1 MSVASHLW
9 RFRPDYPEDL
19 FVNSA
24 DYRSATFS
32 EVLSNAGRPCVG
44 IFLCSGDETVA
55 EICAGAGLDY
65 LLIDAEHG
73 AMGLET
79 VQRQLRTIAAYPTI
93 PVVRVPENDASLIKQ
108 YLDAGAQSLIV
119 PMVNNGAQARAAVA
133 AVRYPPLGIR
143 GIGAS
148 LSRSARW
155 NRVED
160 YLNTADSLI
169 TLMVQIE
176 TQDAVNNAEEI
187 AQTDGVAGIFIG
199 PADLSASMGLLG
211 QQEHPQVVEA
221 VLSTITTCRRAGKFV
236 GVSAFNESTARRYSE
251 AGANSVNVAADVS
264 ILARNTEAI
273 AAKYIGAG
281 MSAPDSSY

>member
-1 MSVASHLW
+1 M
-9 RFRPDYPEDL
+9 
-19 FVNSA
+19 NSTE
-24 DYRSATFS
+24 YRSRTFR
-32 EVLSNAGRPCVG
+32 EVLAQAGRPCVG

-73 AMGLET
+73 AMGLER
-79 VQRQLRTIAAYPTI
+79 VQRQLRTIDAYPTI

-119 PMVNNGAQARAAVA
+119 PMVNDHAQARAAVA

-155 NRVED
+155 NRVDD

-176 TQDAVNNAEEI
+176 TQEAVSNAEQI
-187 AQTDGVAGIFIG
+187 AQTNGVAGIFIG

-211 QQEHPQVVEA
+211 QQEHPRVVEA
-221 VLSTITTCRRAGKFV
+221 VLTTIKASKQAGKFV
-236 GVSAFNESTARRYSE
+236 GVNAFSEPMARQYLA
-251 AGANSVNVAADVS
+251 AGADFVNVGADVS
-264 ILARNTEAI
+264 VLARSTEAL
-273 AAKYIGAG
+273 ATRYIGTA
-281 MSAPDSSY
+281 SSSPATSY

>member
-1 MSVASHLW
+1 M
-9 RFRPDYPEDL
+9 
-19 FVNSA
+19 NSI
-24 DYRSATFS
+24 DYRSTTFR
-32 EVLSNAGRPCVG
+32 EVLDMAARPCVG

-55 EICAGAGLDY
+55 EICAGAGLDF

-108 YLDAGAQSLIV
+108 YLDAGVQSLIV
-119 PMVNNGAQARAAVA
+119 PMVNNEAQARAAVA
-133 AVRYPPLGIR
+133 AVRYPPSGIR

-169 TLMVQIE
+169 NLVVQIE
-176 TQDAVNNAEEI
+176 TEEAVGNAELI
-187 AQTDGVAGIFIG
+187 ARTDGVAGIFIG

-211 QQEHPQVVEA
+211 QQEHPLVVEA
-221 VLSTITTCRRAGKFV
+221 VLSVIEISKAAGKFV
-236 GVSAFNESTARRYSE
+236 GVNAFSE
-251 AGANSVNVAADVS
+251 PMVRQYLSAGADFVNVGADVAV
-264 ILARNTEAI
+264 LARSTEALATKYI
-273 AAKYIGAG
+273 AATVP
-281 MSAPDSSY
+281 SPSSSY